1 MYKFVILYMRRGTR
15 KLWIVVFV
23 SIRQGKNF
31 LFKEEN
37 TFILRKIDYNVYVT
51 VTVQWKN

>member
-15 KLWIVVFV
+15 KLWDNCRLRFY
-23 SIRQGKNF
+23 SAGKKF

-51 VTVQWKN
+51 VTV